1 MVILYMDKITSVEL
15 RISQIDISNNL
26 QWIEKK

>member
-1 MVILYMDKITSVEL
+1 MVILDMDKITSVEL